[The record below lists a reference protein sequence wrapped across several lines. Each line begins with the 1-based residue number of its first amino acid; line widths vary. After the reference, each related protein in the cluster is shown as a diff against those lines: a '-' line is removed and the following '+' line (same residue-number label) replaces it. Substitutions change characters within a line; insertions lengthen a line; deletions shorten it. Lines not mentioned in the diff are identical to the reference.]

1 MSGYFSGSANFDDL
15 FDPYIQG
22 GQAPA
27 CGFST
32 PDGRDL
38 SARYAPLSVGQKRAD
53 VGFSGVQGYDVSN
66 LWAARGTATYSLPF
80 NGIRFSAHAAAKTN
94 SSGSATASIQI
105 VLASDGN
112 YTITSS
118 IVGGGLGSNT
128 VVDQGRWLPTGASAA
143 GYQVQFAAD
152 GLGSANFSAS
162 AGGFTSLTSSQSGSV
177 SVSVPAASAEYRN
190 AVANVYV
197 RLVRA
202 GGAVQQTVF
211 YASVT
216 AVGWY

>member
-1 MSGYFSGSANFDDL
+1 MA
-15 FDPYIQG
+15 
-22 GQAPA
+22 
-27 CGFST
+27 T
-32 PDGRDL
+32 
-38 SARYAPLSVGQKRAD
+38 
-53 VGFSGVQGYDVSN
+53 
-66 LWAARGTATYSLPF
+66 LWAAKGTAAYSLPF
-80 NGIRFSAHAAAKTN
+80 NGIRFAAHAAAKTN

-118 IVGGGLGSNT
+118 VVGGGLGSNT

-143 GYQVQFAAD
+143 EYQVQFAAD
-152 GLGSANFSAS
+152 GLGSANFSTS